1 MEENNV
7 ESNVN
12 EEHKIEAKASERS
25 EDKIIEERKKKAL
38 SFLKAKKS
46 WIFILI
52 LIGLMIFSVWLRTL
66 PMHVR
71 AETGHPG
78 LWDVTTNSWTLGP
91 DLDPFLFLRWAKD
104 IVSHGSLPLYDTMRY
119 VPLGFDTKGELLGL
133 TYMIVLFHK
142 TLLLMGMTDSVEYSA
157 VLFPAVLFSI
167 TVLVFFLLVR
177 KMFANTLGK
186 NKSNIIALIA
196 SFFLIII
203 PALLPRTVAGIPE
216 KESPG
221 FLFMFLTF
229 YLFISAWK
237 AKKITAEILLGL
249 LAGLSTAAMA
259 YVWGGFIYIFLT
271 IGIALFVALIMGQM
285 NFNKLIVSI
294 VWIFSSFLLM
304 SLLSTRYS
312 FNILLNSTTMLIPL
326 AVIALAA
333 IYLVIFETRLK
344 KYFENS
350 MLLKLPKPIA
360 AIVVSLVFGLIVYLL
375 LAIVGIIPF
384 TFITDK
390 IMDVTRPLI
399 TPITSRLGV
408 TVAENRQ
415 PFFGEWAASFGP
427 NFGGKIPL
435 FFWLFFIGSI
445 YLYST
450 IMKVL
455 SKRGR
460 IVATTGYTVFLFA
473 IIFSRYSAS
482 SIFNGT
488 NFLSLSFYVFGVL
501 CLLGSFGYYYYKYF
515 KHNEF
520 EKLQK
525 IDFGLILLFSL
536 FFLSIISARGSVRTI
551 MLLAPP
557 AAIIVGF
564 FIVQL
569 HKNIKEK
576 AEEQKQNS
584 LYYWIIF
591 GFVLLII
598 LATVWTPNS
607 SGFRKV
613 VGPGFLQ
620 ITVSQSNSY
629 IPSSYTQ
636 QWQLAMAWVRENTKK
651 DAVFGHWWDYGY
663 WVQTLGERATVLD
676 GGNAISYWNHL
687 MGRHGLTSPSNSDAL
702 EFLYSHNTTHFLIDS
717 TDIGKY
723 GAFSSIGGN
732 ENYDR
737 TSFIQTLYLDKQQTK
752 ENRNST
758 SFVYGIPNSI
768 LPLDSDII
776 YEDNGTKI
784 FLPKEKAGLIGI
796 IIERDALGKVVSQP
810 IGVFGHQNGQQ
821 YRISFRYAYASG
833 NFTDFGSGLESGIFL
848 YSSLIPSS
856 QGYSIDKDANLIY
869 LSSRTVK
876 SQLARLYFYKEE
888 TNFKLVHSEDD
899 FVVSSLK
906 NQKIIGE
913 DDDFIQYYGFRGPIR
928 IWEIQYPS
936 NMTVNKA
943 YLQTEYPDL
952 RLAMAL

>member
-1 MEENNV
+1 MEENKAEEKIIEKQKSE
-7 ESNVN
+7 ESKPS
-12 EEHKIEAKASERS
+12 EE
-25 EDKIIEERKKKAL
+25 KIIEERKKKAL
-38 SFLKAKKS
+38 SFLKTKKS

-71 AETGHPG
+71 ADTGHPG
-78 LWDVTTNSWTLGP
+78 LWDVTTNTWTLGP
-91 DLDPFLFLRWAKD
+91 DLDPFLFLRWTKE
-104 IVSHGSLPLYDTMRY
+104 IISNGSLPLYDTMRY

-142 TLLLMGMTDSVEYSA
+142 ALASLGMSNSVDYSA
-157 VLFPAVLFSI
+157 VLFPAILFSI

-177 KMFANTLGK
+177 KMFVDTVDK

-221 FLFMFLTF
+221 FLFMFLAF

-237 AKKITAEILLGL
+237 SKKITAEILFGL

-271 IGIALFVALIMGQM
+271 IGIAIFVALIIGQM

-304 SLLSTRYS
+304 SLISTRYS
-312 FNILLNSTTMLIPL
+312 FNILFNSTTMLIPL
-326 AVIALAA
+326 AMIALSAL
-333 IYLVIFETRLK
+333 YLIIFETRLK
-344 KYFENS
+344 KYFENNKIS
-350 MLLKLPKPIA
+350 KLPKPII
-360 AIVVSLVFGLIVYLL
+360 AIVAALVIGFVAYLL
-375 LAIVGIIPF
+375 FAIAGIIPF

-415 PFFGEWAASFGP
+415 PFFGEWANSFGP
-427 NFGGKIPL
+427 IFGGKIPL
-435 FFWLFFIGSI
+435 FFWLFFIGSV

-450 IMKVL
+450 MMKVF
-455 SKRGR
+455 SKRER
-460 IVATTGYTVFLFA
+460 IIATIGYAIFLFA

-482 SIFNGT
+482 SVFNGT
-488 NFLSLSFYVFGVL
+488 NFLSLSFYIFGVL
-501 CLLGSFGYYYYKYF
+501 CLMGSFGYYYYKYF
-515 KHNEF
+515 KHNEL
-520 EKLQK
+520 EKLRK

-564 FIVQL
+564 FIVSIYGD
-569 HKNIKEK
+569 IKEK
-576 AEEQKQNS
+576 AENQKQNS
-584 LYYWIIF
+584 IYYWIIF
-591 GFVLLII
+591 GLILLIV
-598 LATVWTPNS
+598 LATIWTPNG
-607 SGFRKV
+607 SGIRKV
-613 VGPGFLQ
+613 VEPGFLQ
-620 ITVSQSNSY
+620 ITASQSYSY
-629 IPSSYTQ
+629 IPSAYTQ
-636 QWQLAMAWVRENTKK
+636 QWQMAMAWVRENTKK

-663 WVQTLGERATVLD
+663 WVQTMGERATVLD
-676 GGNAISYWNHL
+676 GGNAITYWDYL
-687 MGRHGLTSPSNSDAL
+687 MGRYGLTSPSNEDAL

-723 GAFSSIGGN
+723 GAFSSIGSN
-732 ENYDR
+732 ESYDR
-737 TSFIQTLYLDKQQTK
+737 SSFIQTLYLDKQQIK
-752 ENRNST
+752 ENKNST
-758 SFVYGIPNSI
+758 SFVYSIPNSL
-768 LPLDSDII
+768 LPLDADIV
-776 YEDNGTKI
+776 YDYNGTKI
-784 FLPKEKAGLIGI
+784 FLPKEKAGLIGVI
-796 IIERDALGKVVSQP
+796 LERDAMGKVVSPP

-821 YRISFRYAYASG
+821 YKIPFRYAYASG

-848 YSSLIPSS
+848 YSSLVQTN
-856 QGYSIDKDANLIY
+856 QGYAIEKDANLMY

-876 SQLARLYFYKEE
+876 SQLARLYLYNDQ
-888 TNFKLVHSEDD
+888 TNFKLVHVQDD

-906 NQKIIGE
+906 SQKIINE
-913 DDDFIQYYGFRGPIR
+913 NEYFINYYGFRGPIK
-928 IWEIQYPS
+928 IWEIQYPA
-936 NMTVNKA
+936 NMTVNQT
-943 YLQTEYPDL
+943 YLLTEYPDL
-952 RLAMAL
+952 RLARAI